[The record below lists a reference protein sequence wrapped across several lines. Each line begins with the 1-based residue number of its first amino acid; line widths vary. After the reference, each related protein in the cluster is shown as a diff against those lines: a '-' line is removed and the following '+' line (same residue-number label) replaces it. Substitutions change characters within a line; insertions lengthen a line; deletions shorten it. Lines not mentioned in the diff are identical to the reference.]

1 MSNFFLTSPSGKS
14 PQVRVLSF
22 LSVPIK
28 RKSDTW
34 NSDVTTTQQKK
45 KKNIFFPRSGPLFL
59 WFRVPPR
66 SSEVLN
72 PFPPGIIIIIFSFS
86 FYAVDWLYDWCE
98 WFVLFLRKVKPL
110 FGLREKGGKKYENEK
125 STGKFVFWVF
135 LWIFKFWVSLLGTG
149 EERRGAFGI

>member
-1 MSNFFLTSPSGKS
+1 MSKNFLTSPGGKS

-45 KKNIFFPRSGPLFL
+45 KYICFPRWGPLFL

-86 FYAVDWLYDWCE
+86 FYAVGWLYDWCE
-98 WFVLFLRKVKPL
+98 WFILLLRKVKPL
-110 FGLREKGGKKYENEK
+110 LGLREKGGKKIWKWKIYWK
-125 STGKFVFWVF
+125 VCVLG
-135 LWIFKFWVSLLGTG
+135 ISLN
-149 EERRGAFGI
+149 I